1 MSKLLIASVRVRLRY
16 ITRKVKLAP
25 DLQGL
30 TFGRRDGP
38 VPK

>member
-1 MSKLLIASVRVRLRY
+1 MSKLLIAGVRVRLIY
-16 ITRKVKLAP
+16 ITRKVKVAP

-30 TFGRRDGP
+30 TFGRRDDP